1 MGNGFSFFTGNSA
14 ATVDDT
20 PDKAAVPSPTIE
32 SKQEQDTN
40 PAAAKSPKQA
50 SHGAR
55 EKRVVSAAKA
65 VAKHKQTTAA
75 KRGKKTDL
83 DIKWDNQFK
92 ELQKFQKK
100 TGHCLVPFHY
110 DANPSLGLWVSNQ
123 RCRKDKLSED
133 RLDRLDAIG
142 FEWSVRQT
150 SSSPSPPRSK
160 QTTPKA
166 KMTIPKAKATAT
178 SKKEEKKVSSATK
191 KSVKPKLSP
200 PRKKTLEA
208 NWNSSFED
216 LQKFKKKMNHCRVPR
231 RYEQNFQL
239 GEWVHTQ
246 RQSFRKGIL
255 PQKRIDRLN
264 EVGFEWALSR

>member
-14 ATVDDT
+14 ATVDGT
-20 PDKAAVPSPTIE
+20 PDKPAVPSPTIE

-65 VAKHKQTTAA
+65 DAKHKQTTAA

-83 DIKWDNQFK
+83 DMKWDNQCK

-133 RLDRLDAIG
+133 RLDLQPIYISTVVRGGLYGMPISRKTEISDA
-142 FEWSVRQT
+142 
-150 SSSPSPPRSK
+150 
-160 QTTPKA
+160 
-166 KMTIPKAKATAT
+166 
-178 SKKEEKKVSSATK
+178 
-191 KSVKPKLSP
+191 
-200 PRKKTLEA
+200 
-208 NWNSSFED
+208 D
-216 LQKFKKKMNHCRVPR
+216 LQNIIAYLTR
-231 RYEQNFQL
+231 
-239 GEWVHTQ
+239 Q
-246 RQSFRKGIL
+246 R
-255 PQKRIDRLN
+255 
-264 EVGFEWALSR
+264 

>member
-65 VAKHKQTTAA
+65 DAKHKQTTAA

-166 KMTIPKAKATAT
+166 KMTIPKAKSTAT
-178 SKKEEKKVSSATK
+178 SKKEEKEVA
-191 KSVKPKLSP
+191 
-200 PRKKTLEA
+200 A
-208 NWNSSFED
+208 AASSFGTKLFLEVS
-216 LQKFKKKMNHCRVPR
+216 K
-231 RYEQNFQL
+231 NFPEGNIL
-239 GEWVHTQ
+239 VSPLSVYKALAMVSLDMLHEVTLVVCKI
-246 RQSFRKGIL
+246 SF
-255 PQKRIDRLN
+255 
-264 EVGFEWALSR
+264 F